1 MVRHRELWPIA
12 SPPTTIT
19 EPSPVFA
26 ELQPAG
32 PPPKVRKP
40 MRPKLKKAQ
49 SCRGAEGRISVPEPG
64 PGHALIPVRPAPAGC
79 GLWAPRKVP
88 RLCRRR
94 RGVPRAEPAR
104 QLMSGSSLT
113 SSDHRFQPMVDPFG
127 RTIRYLR
134 VSVTDR
140 CDLRCFYC
148 MSEDMTF
155 LPKKD
160 LLTLEELDRLCSAF
174 IAKGV
179 RKIRLTGGEPL
190 VRRNVMSLVR
200 SLSRHLSSGALDEL
214 TLTTNASQL
223 ARFAGELRDCG
234 VRRVNVSLDTLD
246 AQKFRAITRWGD
258 LDKVLAGIEAARDA
272 GLAVKINAV
281 ALKNMNEEE
290 IPSLM
295 EWAHGKGMALTL
307 IEVMP
312 MGDIGEGRID
322 QYVPLSLLRARLA
335 KHYTLTD
342 LDEDTGGPARYVRVG
357 ETGGKLGFITPM
369 THNFC
374 ESCNRVRITCTGTLH
389 TCLGHEDA
397 SDLRKPLRASADD
410 DLLSAAIDRAIGLK
424 PKGHDFI
431 IDRRHNRPSVSR
443 HMSVTGG

>member
-1 MVRHRELWPIA
+1 
-12 SPPTTIT
+12 
-19 EPSPVFA
+19 
-26 ELQPAG
+26 
-32 PPPKVRKP
+32 
-40 MRPKLKKAQ
+40 
-49 SCRGAEGRISVPEPG
+49 
-64 PGHALIPVRPAPAGC
+64 
-79 GLWAPRKVP
+79 
-88 RLCRRR
+88 
-94 RGVPRAEPAR
+94 
-104 QLMSGSSLT
+104 MSGSHPATELF
-113 SSDHRFQPMVDPFG
+113 RPMTDPFG
-127 RTIRYLR
+127 RDISYLR

-155 LPKKD
+155 LPKAD

-179 RKIRLTGGEPL
+179 RKLRLTGGEPL

-200 SLSRHLSSGALDEL
+200 SLSRHLSTGALREL
-214 TLTTNASQL
+214 TLTTNGSQL
-223 ARFAGELRDCG
+223 ARFAAELRDCG
-234 VRRVNVSLDTLD
+234 VRRINVSLDTLD
-246 AQKFRAITRWGD
+246 PVKFRAITRWGD
-258 LDKVLAGIEAARDA
+258 LDKVLAGIEAARAA

-295 EWAHGKGMALTL
+295 AWAHGKGMALTL

-335 KHYTLTD
+335 KQYTLTD
-342 LDEDTGGPARYVRVG
+342 LDENTGGPARYVNVS

-397 SDLRKPLRASADD
+397 SDLRKPLRASADNE
-410 DLLSAAIDRAIGLK
+410 LLAAAIDRAIGTK